1 MSTQLRF
8 QALLTCLYDGTPKT
22 FKSNEVM
29 ITVCPTPK
37 MTVIKP
43 KNDRSSSCK
52 CELSSRYIMLLLLK
66 YLL

>member
-43 KNDRSSSCK
+43 KNDTSSSCK
-52 CELSSRYIMLLLLK
+52 CELSSRCIMLLLLT
-66 YLL
+66 YLI